1 VAYQLL
7 TGSRPFEH
15 LQGMA
20 VLLAHQSAPPPSLSE
35 RRPDLPRAAG
45 EVLTRALSK
54 TPERRY
60 GSCQEF
66 GEALR
71 EALRLPPYN
80 SSGTAPAPAIP
91 AVSET
96 VTETVTGTAR
106 TRRRRLPLIAA
117 GAVLAATAI
126 VPFVLPGSPG
136 GQRGSIVTSDGVR
149 VAESTPSND
158 AYKSQRTYPHGA
170 EYAAVTGYD
179 SLHSQAGLEYY
190 ENSALKNGDVTL
202 TINSRAQD
210 AAWNALRSTAS
221 GKRTSISAP
230 IQLSLPQS
238 AHVLTNRDDQPC
250 GNNSGQASLQTAF
263 AESCDT
269 AFGSLGLSLGA
280 PALATLA
287 GRFGMNDTTLRIPM
301 PVARSSYM
309 IPAGQAL
316 TASSAIGKY
325 TDTVTPLQEAM
336 FAAAIANRG
345 TLMRPYLIKQDA
357 ARTTAPAVLSRPV
370 MPAVAGA
377 VGQLMLA
384 TVQDSDGTAYE
395 FNTAAA
401 GVTVACATGTAQDG
415 ANDTGL
421 GDAVV
426 TCYAPYQDPQ
436 IAVGVVLQGDGYGA
450 AAAAPV
456 AIQTIK
462 AYLASRR

>member
-1 VAYQLL
+1 
-7 TGSRPFEH
+7 
-15 LQGMA
+15 
-20 VLLAHQSAPPPSLSE
+20 
-35 RRPDLPRAAG
+35 
-45 EVLTRALSK
+45 
-54 TPERRY
+54 
-60 GSCQEF
+60 
-66 GEALR
+66 
-71 EALRLPPYN
+71 
-80 SSGTAPAPAIP
+80 
-91 AVSET
+91 
-96 VTETVTGTAR
+96 
-106 TRRRRLPLIAA
+106 
-117 GAVLAATAI
+117 
-126 VPFVLPGSPG
+126 VLPGSPG